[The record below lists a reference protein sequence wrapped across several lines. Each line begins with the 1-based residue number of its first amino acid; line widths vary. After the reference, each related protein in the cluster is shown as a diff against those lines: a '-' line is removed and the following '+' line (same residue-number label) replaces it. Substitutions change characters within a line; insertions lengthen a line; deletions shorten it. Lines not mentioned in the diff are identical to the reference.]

1 MESHPIEM
9 EQVLADDNRQQPPE
23 KMEEQVDQHGDEEE
37 SAPESATEN
46 PLSASQETQSTD
58 LEELASIP
66 SVQCEVPPSYGPQ
79 CPNEIIQS
87 KVVEI
92 ARASVQFESSCSEQ
106 YLKGCKWA
114 PDGTCIVT
122 NNSDN
127 ALRIYNLPSFLY
139 EASHELPSEP
149 HDIPQAVL
157 IKEGGLILDYCWYP
171 QMSSMDAATCCL
183 LSCSTKCPVHLWDA
197 FDGSLRA
204 SYNPINRVDEV
215 EGATSLVFTPDG
227 QKFYCGSKN
236 FVRVFDV
243 CRPGRQ
249 CDSRELKHHQQP
261 AEYRQPGIVSA
272 IAVNMANEKLYAVGS
287 YRKSVGLYAEP
298 DGRLVCLLHGHKGGV
313 TQLTFSNDGIKLFS
327 GAR

>member
-1 MESHPIEM
+1 MESPSKM
-9 EQVLADDNRQQPPE
+9 EQVFAEDDPQPPE
-23 KMEEQVDQHGDEEE
+23 EMEDHQVDQCGEE
-37 SAPESATEN
+37 SAPETATEN
-46 PLSASQETQSTD
+46 LPQSASDATQPQD
-58 LEELASIP
+58 LEEPASIP
-66 SVQCEVPPSYGPQ
+66 SGQCEVTPSYGPQ
-79 CPNEIIQS
+79 CPEELIQS

-92 ARASVQFESSCSEQ
+92 AQTSVQYEPSCTEQ

-139 EASHELPSEP
+139 EASQELPPEP
-149 HDIPQAVL
+149 QDIPQAVL

-249 CDSRELKHHQQP
+249 SESRELKHHQQP

-272 IAVNMANEKLYAVGS
+272 IAVNKANDKLYAVGS

-313 TQLTFSNDGIKLFS
+313 TQLTFSNDGLKLFS